1 MSRPAEAVNSAR
13 PACHLPPT
21 GMVGPTNDIKIY
33 VRYFFSLRAMPT
45 HRTHNSKAA
54 RALRRATSTRAGRSG
69 PDVPD
74 VLLDRCKLLSY
85 VVQ

>member
-1 MSRPAEAVNSAR
+1 MTFKYTADIFFRYRAV
-13 PACHLPPT
+13 T
-21 GMVGPTNDIKIY
+21 
-33 VRYFFSLRAMPT
+33 T
-45 HRTHNSKAA
+45 HRAHNSKAA

-85 VVQ
+85 VLQ

>member
-1 MSRPAEAVNSAR
+1 MTFKYMA
-13 PACHLPPT
+13 
-21 GMVGPTNDIKIY
+21 DI
-33 VRYFFSLRAMPT
+33 FFRHRAMAT